1 VQGVGD
7 IQEGA
12 ETSAYVRIAAGDGG
26 VEWAQVRALLAR
38 DSRTPMGREQ
48 ALGLLPTQDLEAITH
63 ALDETR
69 QGRAALALAGP
80 PPWEIIPDV
89 RPTLDAVRVPGA
101 VAEGAALAA
110 MLPLLDAAARLTGY
124 GRGIRELAPDLAAAF
139 ADFPSPKPLA
149 ELLRRALEEDGSVK
163 DEASPALRRIRSR
176 LRDLRKDI
184 VRTLEAYFQS
194 PAADTIFQERYVTVR
209 HGRYVL
215 PIRAEAKGR
224 LRGIVHDRSQ
234 SGATLFVEPEAAV
247 EANNDLVQAAREEET
262 EILRILAALT
272 DAVREALPELDAL
285 VAGIGDVD
293 LVFARGALAE
303 RMEAVEPTVDEAREV
318 FLPGARNPLLLAQ
331 SWRAARPAEGR
342 PPEARLSGAVA
353 RRGAA
358 EGEPSAFDRSAEG
371 EPSAFDRSA
380 EGEPSGSVI
389 PMDLEIHAER
399 PLLVITGPNA
409 GGKTVALKTLGLLA
423 LMAQAGCHV
432 PARAGARLPVFSQ
445 CFAIVGDDQSV
456 AENLSTF
463 SAFVKQLRLVLERVD
478 DRSLVL
484 LDELGAGTDPDDGA
498 ALAQAVLEDLG
509 ERGAVVAASTHLE
522 PLKGFASTHPRARN
536 ASVEFDAERLAP
548 TFRLVYDRPGQS
560 YALSIGARLGLPP
573 ALIARA
579 HAHRST
585 QQRQL
590 QELLARLDD
599 RDRRDAE
606 RAAELERREAESA
619 GLLARA
625 QAELEAARATA
636 REAVARARAEAQ
648 RLVTEVR
655 RSVNDEWDRLKRAE
669 KTRPELERARKRLVE
684 TAQHVERAAGPAAAP
699 GPDAGGP
706 AAAGD
711 RVEVPHLGLRGQVLA
726 VDGETATVQ
735 AGAVT
740 VKVPLQALAV
750 VARGDAARGDV
761 ARGEGVLYSR
771 PRMGTG
777 AGAKAGDRQG
787 NRGTVAVPG
796 KSGVPGELHL
806 IGRTTDEARDL
817 LEKYLDDAFL
827 AGLSTVR
834 IVHGKGTGALRR
846 AVEDLLDGHPL
857 IAEHRPG
864 APSEGGAGA
873 TVATL
878 TQS

>member
-1 VQGVGD
+1 M
-7 IQEGA
+7 
-12 ETSAYVRIAAGDGG
+12 SAIHAAVRLSTGSGG
-26 VEWAQVRALLAR
+26 LEWPEVLALLAR
-38 DSRTPMGREQ
+38 EARTAMGRELAQTAPPLTERDAIRRALQDTAQ
-48 ALGLLPTQDLEAITH
+48 A
-63 ALDETR
+63 
-69 QGRAALALAGP
+69 RAALGQTGA
-80 PPWEIIPDV
+80 PPWDGVVDV
-89 RPTLDAVRVPGA
+89 RPMLEAARVPGS
-101 VAEGAALAA
+101 VAEAADLAALI
-110 MLPLLDAAARLTGY
+110 PLLEAAGRLRAY
-124 GRGIRELAPDLAAAF
+124 GRAIAPLAPDLATRLAGF
-139 ADFPSPKPLA
+139 PQQKELAD
-149 ELLRRALEEDGSVK
+149 LLTRSIDADGQLR
-163 DEASPALRRIRSR
+163 DDASPALRRARGRI
-176 LRDLRKDI
+176 RDLRREI
-184 VRTLEAYFQS
+184 VKRLEAYFGA
-194 PAADTIFQERYVTVR
+194 PGAEATFQERYVTVR

-234 SGATLFVEPEAAV
+234 SGATLFVEPEAMV
-247 EANNDLVQAAREEET
+247 EANNDLVQAVRDEEI
-262 EILRILAALT
+262 EIVRILAALT
-272 DAVREALPELDAL
+272 DAVRAALPELDAL
-285 VAGIGDVD
+285 VAGIGGLD
-293 LVFARGALAE
+293 LIFARGALAE
-303 RMEAVEPTVDEAREV
+303 RMEAVEPAIGDGRDV
-318 FLPGARNPLLLAQ
+318 FLPGARNPLLIAQ
-331 SWRAARPAEGR
+331 AWR
-342 PPEARLSGAVA
+342 GAVA
-353 RRGAA
+353 GRGAAEGEPSGSVAGRGAAEGEPSGSVAGRGAA
-358 EGEPSAFDRSAEG
+358 EGEPSALV
-371 EPSAFDRSA
+371 
-380 EGEPSGSVI
+380 VI
-389 PMDLEIHAER
+389 PMDIEIHADR

-432 PARAGARLPVFSQ
+432 PARAGARLPIFSQ
-445 CFAIVGDDQSV
+445 VFAIVGDDQSV

-463 SAFVKQLRLVLERVD
+463 SAFVKQLRDVLDRVD
-478 DRSLVL
+478 EHSLVL

-498 ALAQAVLEDLG
+498 ALAQAVLEHLA
-509 ERGAVVAASTHLE
+509 ERGAMVAASTHLE

-536 ASVEFDAERLAP
+536 ASVEFDPQRLAP

-573 ALIARA
+573 ALIERA

-606 RAAELERREAESA
+606 RTAALERREAESA

-625 QAELEAARATA
+625 QAELETARATA
-636 REAVARARAEAQ
+636 REAVARAKAEAQ

-655 RSVNDEWDRLKRAE
+655 RHVNDEWDRLKRAE
-669 KTRPELERARKRLVE
+669 KGRPELERARKRLAE
-684 TAQHVERAAGPAAAP
+684 TAQRVEQTAGAAAP
-699 GPDAGGP
+699 APTLEGA

-711 RVEVPHLGLRGQVLA
+711 RVEVAHLGLKGQVTA
-726 VDGETATVQ
+726 IDGEIATVQ
-735 AGAVT
+735 AGTVT

-761 ARGEGVLYSR
+761 ARGEGVMYSR

-777 AGAKAGDRQG
+777 LGAKAGT
-787 NRGTVAVPG
+787 RGAVAVPG

-827 AGLSTVR
+827 AGLTTVR
-834 IVHGKGTGALRR
+834 IIHGKGTGALRR
-846 AVEDLLDGHPL
+846 AVEDVLGGHPL

-864 APSEGGAGA
+864 AASEGGGGA

-878 TQS
+878 TQG

>member
-1 VQGVGD
+1 M
-7 IQEGA
+7 
-12 ETSAYVRIAAGDGG
+12 SAIHAAVRLSTGSGG
-26 VEWAQVRALLAR
+26 LEWPEVLALLAR
-38 DSRTPMGREQ
+38 EARTAMGRELAQ
-48 ALGLLPTQDLEAITH
+48 TAPPLTERDAIRH
-63 ALDETR
+63 ALQETA
-69 QGRAALALAGP
+69 QARAALGQTGA
-80 PPWEIIPDV
+80 PPWDGVVDV
-89 RPTLDAVRVPGA
+89 RPMLEAARVPGS
-101 VAEGAALAA
+101 VAEAADLAALI
-110 MLPLLDAAARLTGY
+110 PLLEAAGRLRAY
-124 GRGIRELAPDLAAAF
+124 GRAIAPLAPDLATRLAGF
-139 ADFPSPKPLA
+139 PQQKELADLLA
-149 ELLRRALEEDGSVK
+149 RSIDADGQLRD
-163 DEASPALRRIRSR
+163 DASPALRRARGRI
-176 LRDLRKDI
+176 RDLRREI
-184 VRTLEAYFQS
+184 VKRLEAYFGA
-194 PAADTIFQERYVTVR
+194 PGAEATFQERYVTVR

-234 SGATLFVEPEAAV
+234 SGATLFVEPEAMV
-247 EANNDLVQAAREEET
+247 EANNDLVQAVREEEI
-262 EILRILAALT
+262 EIVRILAALT
-272 DAVREALPELDAL
+272 DAVRAALPELDAL
-285 VAGIGDVD
+285 VAGIGGLD
-293 LVFARGALAE
+293 LIFARGALAE
-303 RMEAVEPTVDEAREV
+303 RMEAVEPAIGDSRDV

-331 SWRAARPAEGR
+331 A
-342 PPEARLSGAVA
+342 A

-358 EGEPSAFDRSAEG
+358 EGEPSG
-371 EPSAFDRSA
+371 P
-380 EGEPSGSVI
+380 VI
-389 PMDLEIHAER
+389 PMDIEIHADR

-432 PARAGARLPVFSQ
+432 PARAGARLPIFSQ
-445 CFAIVGDDQSV
+445 VFAIVGDDQSV

-463 SAFVKQLRLVLERVD
+463 SAFVKQLRDVLDRVD
-478 DRSLVL
+478 EHSLVL

-498 ALAQAVLEDLG
+498 ALAQAVLEHLA
-509 ERGAVVAASTHLE
+509 ERGAMVAASTHLE

-536 ASVEFDAERLAP
+536 ASVEFDPERLAP

-573 ALIARA
+573 ALIERA

-606 RAAELERREAESA
+606 RTAALERREAESA

-625 QAELEAARATA
+625 QAELETARATA
-636 REAVARARAEAQ
+636 REAVSRAKAEAQ

-655 RSVNDEWDRLKRAE
+655 RHVNDEWDRLKRTE
-669 KTRPELERARKRLVE
+669 KSRPELERARKRLAE
-684 TAQHVERAAGPAAAP
+684 TAQRVEQTAGAAAP
-699 GPDAGGP
+699 APTLEGA

-711 RVEVPHLGLRGQVLA
+711 RVEVAHLGLKGQVTA
-726 VDGETATVQ
+726 IDGEIATVQ

-761 ARGEGVLYSR
+761 ARDEGVMYSR

-777 AGAKAGDRQG
+777 LGAKAGT
-787 NRGTVAVPG
+787 RGAVAVPG

-827 AGLSTVR
+827 AGLTTVR
-834 IVHGKGTGALRR
+834 IIHGKGTGALRR
-846 AVEDLLDGHPL
+846 AVEDVLGGHPL

-864 APSEGGAGA
+864 AASEGGGGA

-878 TQS
+878 TQG

>member
-1 VQGVGD
+1 MSTPTDAIRLSTG
-7 IQEGA
+7 
-12 ETSAYVRIAAGDGG
+12 SGG
-26 VEWAQVRALLAR
+26 LEWPEVLDLLAR
-38 DSRTPMGREQ
+38 EARTPMGRER
-48 ALGLLPTQDLEAITH
+48 ARAAAPRTDLGRI
-63 ALDETR
+63 
-69 QGRAALALAGP
+69 RAALAETGQARAALGQTGA
-80 PPWEIIPDV
+80 PPWDGVIDV
-89 RPTLDAVRVPGA
+89 RPTLEAARVPGS
-101 VAEGAALAA
+101 VAEAA
-110 MLPLLDAAARLTGY
+110 
-124 GRGIRELAPDLAAAF
+124 DLAALIPLLEA
-139 ADFPSPKPLA
+139 AGRLRAYGRAIAPVAPALAESLAGFPAQKELA
-149 ELLRRALEEDGSVK
+149 ELLTRSIDADGQVR
-163 DEASPALRRIRSR
+163 DEASPALRRGRGRI
-176 LRDLRKDI
+176 RDLRRELVK
-184 VRTLEAYFQS
+184 RLEAYFGA
-194 PAADTIFQERYVTVR
+194 PGAEATFQERYVTIR

-215 PIRAEAKGR
+215 PIRAEAKSR

-234 SGATLFVEPEAAV
+234 SGATLFVEPEAMV
-247 EANNDLVQAAREEET
+247 EGNNELVQAVREEEI
-262 EILRILAALT
+262 EIVRILAALT

-371 EPSAFDRSA
+371 EPS
-380 EGEPSGSVI
+380 GSVI

-409 GGKTVALKTLGLLA
+409 GGKTVALKTLGLLV
-423 LMAQAGCHV
+423 LMAQSGCHV
-432 PARAGARLPVFSQ
+432 PARDGARLPVFSQ

>member
-1 VQGVGD
+1 
-7 IQEGA
+7 I
-12 ETSAYVRIAAGDGG
+12 R
-26 VEWAQVRALLAR
+26 RALQETA
-38 DSRTPMGREQ
+38 Q
-48 ALGLLPTQDLEAITH
+48 A
-63 ALDETR
+63 
-69 QGRAALALAGP
+69 RAALGQTGA
-80 PPWEIIPDV
+80 PPWEGVVDV
-89 RPTLDAVRVPGA
+89 RPMLEAARVPGS
-101 VAEGAALAA
+101 VAEAADLAALI
-110 MLPLLDAAARLTGY
+110 PLLEAAGRLRAYGRAIAPVASDLAARLAGFPQQKALADLL
-124 GRGIRELAPDLAAAF
+124 GRSID
-139 ADFPSPKPLA
+139 ADGQ
-149 ELLRRALEEDGSVK
+149 LRD
-163 DEASPALRRIRSR
+163 DASPALRRVRGRI
-176 LRDLRKDI
+176 RDLRREI
-184 VRTLEAYFQS
+184 VKRLEAYFGT
-194 PAADTIFQERYVTVR
+194 PGAEATFQERYVTVR

-234 SGATLFVEPEAAV
+234 SGATLFVEPEAMV
-247 EANNDLVQAAREEET
+247 EANNDLVQAAREEEI
-262 EILRILAALT
+262 EIVRILAALT

-285 VAGIGDVD
+285 VSGIGGLD
-293 LVFARGALAE
+293 LIFARGALAE
-303 RMEAVEPTVDEAREV
+303 RMEAVEPAIGEARDV
-318 FLPGARNPLLLAQ
+318 FLPGARNPLLIAQ
-331 SWRAARPAEGR
+331 AWR
-342 PPEARLSGAVA
+342 GAVA
-353 RRGAA
+353 GRGAA
-358 EGEPSAFDRSAEG
+358 EGEPSALVAGRGAAEG
-371 EPSAFDRSA
+371 EPSALA
-380 EGEPSGSVI
+380 VI
-389 PMDLEIHAER
+389 PMDIEIHADR

-432 PARAGARLPVFSQ
+432 PARPGARLPVFSQ

-463 SAFVKQLRLVLERVD
+463 SAFVKQLRGVLDRVD
-478 DRSLVL
+478 EHSLVL

-498 ALAQAVLEDLG
+498 ALAQAVLEHLA
-509 ERGAVVAASTHLE
+509 ERGALVAASTHLE

-536 ASVEFDAERLAP
+536 ASVEFDPERLAP

-573 ALIARA
+573 ALIERA

-606 RAAELERREAESA
+606 RTAALERREAESA

-636 REAVARARAEAQ
+636 REAVARAKAEAQ

-655 RSVNDEWDRLKRAE
+655 RHVNDEWDRLKRAE
-669 KTRPELERARKRLVE
+669 KSRPELERARKRLVE
-684 TAQHVERAAGPAAAP
+684 TARRVEQTAGAAAP
-699 GPDAGGP
+699 APGG
-706 AAAGD
+706 AAEPGD
-711 RVEVPHLGLRGQVLA
+711 RVEVAHLGLKGEVLTI
-726 VDGETATVQ
+726 DGPTATVQ

-740 VKVPLQALAV
+740 VKVPLQAITV
-750 VARGDAARGDV
+750 VARGGAGRADV
-761 ARGEGVLYSR
+761 ARGEGVMYSR

-777 AGAKAGDRQG
+777 LGSKAGA
-787 NRGTVAVPG
+787 RGAVAVPG

-827 AGLSTVR
+827 AGLTSVR
-834 IVHGKGTGALRR
+834 IIHGKGTGALRR
-846 AVEDLLDGHPL
+846 AVEDVLGGHPL

-864 APSEGGAGA
+864 AASEGGGGA

-878 TQS
+878 TQG

>member
-1 VQGVGD
+1 MS
-7 IQEGA
+7 IPH
-12 ETSAYVRIAAGDGG
+12 SAVRLSTGTGG
-26 VEWAQVRALLAR
+26 LEWPEVLALLAR
-38 DSRTPMGREQ
+38 EARTPMGREEAQ
-48 ALGLLPTQDLEAITH
+48 AATPLADPDAVRRALG
-63 ALDETR
+63 ETA
-69 QGRAALALAGP
+69 QARAALGQTGA
-80 PPWEIIPDV
+80 PPWEGVVDV
-89 RPTLDAVRVPGA
+89 RPMLEAARVPGS
-101 VAEGAALAA
+101 VAEAADLAALI
-110 MLPLLDAAARLTGY
+110 PLLEAAGRLRAY
-124 GRGIRELAPDLAAAF
+124 GRAIAPVAPDLAAALAGF
-139 ADFPSPKPLA
+139 PPQKDLADLLA
-149 ELLRRALEEDGSVK
+149 RSIDADGQLRD
-163 DEASPALRRIRSR
+163 DASPALRRVRGRI
-176 LRDLRKDI
+176 RDLRREI
-184 VRTLEAYFQS
+184 VKRLEAYFGA
-194 PAADTIFQERYVTVR
+194 PGAEVTFQERYVTVR

-215 PIRAEAKGR
+215 PIRAEAKSR

-234 SGATLFVEPEAAV
+234 SGATLFVEPEGMV
-247 EANNDLVQAAREEET
+247 EANNDLMQAAREEET

-272 DAVREALPELDAL
+272 DAVREALPDLDAL
-285 VAGIGDVD
+285 VAGIGGLD
-293 LVFARGALAE
+293 LIFARGALAE
-303 RMEAVEPTVDEAREV
+303 HMEAVEPAIAEARDV

-331 SWRAARPAEGR
+331 GWTA
-342 PPEARLSGAVA
+342 AVA
-353 RRGAA
+353 WRGA
-358 EGEPSAFDRSAEG
+358 
-371 EPSAFDRSA
+371 A

-389 PMDLEIHAER
+389 PMDIEIHADR

-445 CFAIVGDDQSV
+445 VFAIVGDDQSV

-463 SAFVKQLRLVLERVD
+463 SAFVKQLRDVLERVD
-478 DRSLVL
+478 GRSLVL

-498 ALAQAVLEDLG
+498 ALAQAVLEALA

-536 ASVEFDAERLAP
+536 ASVEFDPERLAP

-573 ALIARA
+573 ALIERA

-606 RAAELERREAESA
+606 RTAALERREAESA

-636 REAVARARAEAQ
+636 REAVARAKAEAQ

-655 RSVNDEWDRLKRAE
+655 RHVNDEWDRLKRTE
-669 KTRPELERARKRLVE
+669 KSRPELERARKRLVE
-684 TAQHVERAAGPAAAP
+684 TAQRVEQTAGAAAP
-699 GPDAGGP
+699 AISGAPTP
-706 AAAGD
+706 GD
-711 RVEVPHLGLRGQVLA
+711 RVEVSHLGLKGQVLA

-740 VKVPLQALAV
+740 VKVPMQALTV
-750 VARGDAARGDV
+750 V
-761 ARGEGVLYSR
+761 ARGEGGRGAVAPGEGVMYSR

-777 AGAKAGDRQG
+777 RSAKAGS
-787 NRGTVAVPG
+787 RGVVAVPG

-827 AGLSTVR
+827 AGLPTVR
-834 IVHGKGTGALRR
+834 IIHGKGTGALRR
-846 AVEDLLDGHPL
+846 AVEDVLGGHPL
-857 IAEHRPG
+857 IVEHRPG
-864 APSEGGAGA
+864 AASEGGGGA

-878 TQS
+878 AQG

>member
-1 VQGVGD
+1 M
-7 IQEGA
+7 
-12 ETSAYVRIAAGDGG
+12 SASRPAVRLSTGSGG
-26 VEWAQVRALLAR
+26 LEWPEVLALLAR
-38 DSRTPMGREQ
+38 DARTPMGREEALAAIPLADPDAVRR
-48 ALGLLPTQDLEAITH
+48 ALG
-63 ALDETR
+63 ETA
-69 QGRAALALAGP
+69 QARAALGQTGA
-80 PPWEIIPDV
+80 PPWEGVVDV
-89 RPTLDAVRVPGA
+89 RPMLEAARVPGS
-101 VAEGAALAA
+101 VAEAADLAALI
-110 MLPLLDAAARLTGY
+110 PLLEAAGRLRAY
-124 GRGIRELAPDLAAAF
+124 GRAIAPVAADLAAALT
-139 ADFPSPKPLA
+139 AFPSQKDLA
-149 ELLRRALEEDGSVK
+149 ELLARSIDADGQLR
-163 DEASPALRRIRSR
+163 DDASPALRRVRGRIRDQRREIVKR
-176 LRDLRKDI
+176 LE
-184 VRTLEAYFQS
+184 VYFGA
-194 PAADTIFQERYVTVR
+194 PGAEVTFQERYVTVR

-215 PIRAEAKGR
+215 PIRAEAKSR

-234 SGATLFVEPEAAV
+234 SGATLFVEPEGMV

-272 DAVREALPELDAL
+272 DAVREALPDLDAL
-285 VAGIGDVD
+285 VAGIGGLD
-293 LVFARGALAE
+293 LIFARGALAE
-303 RMEAVEPTVDEAREV
+303 RMEAVEPAIAEARDV
-318 FLPGARNPLLLAQ
+318 SLPGARNPLLLAQ
-331 SWRAARPAEGR
+331 EWRT
-342 PPEARLSGAVA
+342 
-353 RRGAA
+353 
-358 EGEPSAFDRSAEG
+358 DRESTL
-371 EPSAFDRSA
+371 
-380 EGEPSGSVI
+380 I
-389 PMDLEIHAER
+389 PMDIEIHAER

-423 LMAQAGCHV
+423 LMAQTGCHV

-445 CFAIVGDDQSV
+445 VFAIVGDDQSV

-463 SAFVKQLRLVLERVD
+463 SAFVKQLRDVLERVD
-478 DRSLVL
+478 GRSLVL

-498 ALAQAVLEDLG
+498 ALAQAVLEALA

-536 ASVEFDAERLAP
+536 ASVEFDPERLAP

-573 ALIARA
+573 ALIERA

-606 RAAELERREAESA
+606 RTAALERREAESA

-636 REAVARARAEAQ
+636 REAVARAKAEAQ

-655 RSVNDEWDRLKRAE
+655 RHVNDEWDRLKRAE
-669 KTRPELERARKRLVE
+669 KSRPELERARKRLVE
-684 TAQHVERAAGPAAAP
+684 TAQRVEQTAGAAAP
-699 GPDAGGP
+699 PPALSGGATP
-706 AAAGD
+706 GD
-711 RVEVPHLGLRGQVLA
+711 RVEVSHLGLKGRVLA

-740 VKVPLQALAV
+740 VKVPLQALTV
-750 VARGDAARGDV
+750 VARGEAGLDAV
-761 ARGEGVLYSR
+761 APGEGVMYSR

-777 AGAKAGDRQG
+777 RSAKGG
-787 NRGTVAVPG
+787 SRGVVAVPG

-827 AGLSTVR
+827 AGLPTVR
-834 IVHGKGTGALRR
+834 IIHGKGTGALRR
-846 AVEDLLDGHPL
+846 AVEDVLGGHPL
-857 IAEHRPG
+857 IVEHRPG
-864 APSEGGAGA
+864 AASEGGGGA

-878 TQS
+878 AQG

>member
-1 VQGVGD
+1 MSTPPDAIRLSTG
-7 IQEGA
+7 
-12 ETSAYVRIAAGDGG
+12 SGG
-26 VEWAQVRALLAR
+26 LEWPEVLDLLAR
-38 DSRTPMGREQ
+38 EARTPMGRER
-48 ALGLLPTQDLEAITH
+48 ARAAAPRTDLGRI
-63 ALDETR
+63 
-69 QGRAALALAGP
+69 RAALAETGQARAALGQTGA
-80 PPWEIIPDV
+80 PPWDGVIDV
-89 RPTLDAVRVPGA
+89 RPTLEAARVPGS
-101 VAEGAALAA
+101 VAEALA
-110 MLPLLDAAARLTGY
+110 G
-124 GRGIRELAPDLAAAF
+124 
-139 ADFPSPKPLA
+139 FPAQKELA
-149 ELLRRALEEDGSVK
+149 ELLARSIDADGQVR
-163 DEASPALRRIRSR
+163 DEASPALRRGRGRI
-176 LRDLRKDI
+176 RDLRRELVK
-184 VRTLEAYFQS
+184 RLEAYFGA
-194 PAADTIFQERYVTVR
+194 PGAEATFQERYVTIR

-215 PIRAEAKGR
+215 PIRAEAKSR

-234 SGATLFVEPEAAV
+234 SGATLFVEPEAMV
-247 EANNDLVQAAREEET
+247 EGNNELVQAVREEEI
-262 EILRILAALT
+262 EIVRILAALT

-353 RRGAA
+353 RRGA
-358 EGEPSAFDRSAEG
+358 AEG

-806 IGRTTDEARDL
+806 LGRTTDEARDL

-834 IVHGKGTGALRR
+834 IVH
-846 AVEDLLDGHPL
+846 
-857 IAEHRPG
+857 
-864 APSEGGAGA
+864 
-873 TVATL
+873 
-878 TQS
+878 

>member
-1 VQGVGD
+1 MSTPPD
-7 IQEGA
+7 AIRLATGA
-12 ETSAYVRIAAGDGG
+12 GG
-26 VEWAQVRALLAR
+26 LEWPEVLDLLAR
-38 DSRTPMGREQ
+38 EARTPMGREL
-48 ALGLLPTQDLEAITH
+48 ARAATPRTDLTGI
-63 ALDETR
+63 
-69 QGRAALALAGP
+69 RAALAETAQARAALGQTGA
-80 PPWEIIPDV
+80 PPWDGVIDV
-89 RPTLDAVRVPGA
+89 RPTLEAARVPGS
-101 VAEGAALAA
+101 VAEAPELAALI
-110 MLPLLDAAARLTGY
+110 PLLEAAGRLRAY
-124 GRGIRELAPDLAAAF
+124 GRAIAPIAPALAEALAGFPAQKELAALLARSID
-139 ADFPSPKPLA
+139 ADGQV
-149 ELLRRALEEDGSVK
+149 R
-163 DEASPALRRIRSR
+163 DEASPALRRVRSR
-176 LRDLRKDI
+176 IRDLRRDLMK
-184 VRTLEAYFQS
+184 RLEAYFGA
-194 PAADTIFQERYVTVR
+194 PGAEATFQERYVTIR

-215 PIRAEAKGR
+215 PIRAEAKSR

-234 SGATLFVEPEAAV
+234 SGATLFVEPEGMV
-247 EANNDLVQAAREEET
+247 EGNNELVQAVREEEI
-262 EILRILAALT
+262 EIVRILAALT

-303 RMEAVEPTVDEAREV
+303 RMDAVEPVVDEAREV

-331 SWRAARPAEGR
+331 SWRRGDPADDRDADDG
-342 PPEARLSGAVA
+342 PTGAVA
-353 RRGAA
+353 GRGAA
-358 EGEPSAFDRSAEG
+358 AGETSASENQPSA
-371 EPSAFDRSA
+371 
-380 EGEPSGSVI
+380 SVI
-389 PMDLEIHAER
+389 PMDIEIHPER

-432 PARAGARLPVFSQ
+432 PARSGARLPVFSQ

-522 PLKGFASTHPRARN
+522 PLKGFASTYPRARN
-536 ASVEFDAERLAP
+536 ASVEFDPERLAP

-606 RAAELERREAESA
+606 RAAQLERREAESA
-619 GLLARA
+619 GLLAQA

-655 RSVNDEWDRLKRAE
+655 RSVNDEWDRLRRAE
-669 KTRPELERARKRLVE
+669 RSRPELERARKRLIE
-684 TAQHVERAAGPAAAP
+684 TARRVEQTAGPAA
-699 GPDAGGP
+699 GPETPAGGP

-726 VDGETATVQ
+726 VDGDTATVQ

-750 VARGDAARGDV
+750 VGRADAPRGDV
-761 ARGEGVLYSR
+761 ARGEGVLYPR
-771 PRMGTG
+771 PRMGTD
-777 AGAKAGDRQG
+777 AGAKAGDRPG
-787 NRGTVAVPG
+787 HRGTVAVPG

-878 TQS
+878 TQG

>member
-1 VQGVGD
+1 MSVLH
-7 IQEGA
+7 A
-12 ETSAYVRIAAGDGG
+12 AVRISTGSGG
-26 VEWAQVRALLAR
+26 LEWPEVLALLAR
-38 DSRTPMGREQ
+38 EARTPMGREEAQ
-48 ALGLLPTQDLEAITH
+48 AATPLADGDAIRRILGETTQA
-63 ALDETR
+63 
-69 QGRAALALAGP
+69 RAALGQTGA
-80 PPWEIIPDV
+80 PPWDGVVDV
-89 RPTLDAVRVPGA
+89 RPTLEAARVPGS
-101 VAEGAALAA
+101 VAEAAELAALI
-110 MLPLLDAAARLTGY
+110 PLLEAAGRLRAY
-124 GRGIRELAPDLAAAF
+124 GRAIAPVAPDLAAAL
-139 ADFPSPKPLA
+139 ADFPPQKDLA
-149 ELLRRALEEDGSVK
+149 DRLARSIDADGQLRD
-163 DEASPALRRIRSR
+163 DASPALRRVRGRI
-176 LRDLRKDI
+176 RDLRREI
-184 VRTLEAYFQS
+184 VKRLEGYFG
-194 PAADTIFQERYVTVR
+194 AAGAEAIFQERYVTVR

-215 PIRAEAKGR
+215 PIRAEAKDR

-234 SGATLFVEPEAAV
+234 SGATLFVEPEAMV
-247 EANNDLVQAAREEET
+247 EANNDLVQAAREEEI
-262 EILRILAALT
+262 EIIRILAALT
-272 DAVREALPELDAL
+272 DAVREALPDLDAL
-285 VAGIGDVD
+285 VAGIGGLD
-293 LVFARGALAE
+293 LIFARGALAE
-303 RMEAVEPTVDEAREV
+303 RMEAVEPAITDARDV

-331 SWRAARPAEGR
+331 EWQA
-342 PPEARLSGAVA
+342 
-353 RRGAA
+353 
-358 EGEPSAFDRSAEG
+358 DRESTL
-371 EPSAFDRSA
+371 
-380 EGEPSGSVI
+380 I
-389 PMDLEIHAER
+389 PMDIEIHADR

-445 CFAIVGDDQSV
+445 VFAIVGDDQSV

-463 SAFVKQLRLVLERVD
+463 SAFVKQLRDVLERVD
-478 DRSLVL
+478 GHSLVL

-498 ALAQAVLEDLG
+498 ALAQAVLEALA

-536 ASVEFDAERLAP
+536 ASVEFDPERLAP

-573 ALIARA
+573 ALIERA

-599 RDRRDAE
+599 RDRKDAE
-606 RAAELERREAESA
+606 RTAALERREAESA

-636 REAVARARAEAQ
+636 REAVARAKAEAQ

-655 RSVNDEWDRLKRAE
+655 RHVNDEWDRLKRAE
-669 KTRPELERARKRLVE
+669 KSRPELERARKRLVE
-684 TAQHVERAAGPAAAP
+684 TAQRVEETAGAAAP
-699 GPDAGGP
+699 PP
-706 AAAGD
+706 AASGEAATGD
-711 RVEVPHLGLRGQVLA
+711 RVEVAHLGLRGQVLA
-726 VDGETATVQ
+726 IDGGTATVQ

-740 VKVPLQALAV
+740 VKVPLQALTV
-750 VARGDAARGDV
+750 VARGDV
-761 ARGEGVLYSR
+761 ASGEGVMYSR

-777 AGAKAGDRQG
+777 SGVRVGA
-787 NRGTVAVPG
+787 RGAVAVPG

-827 AGLSTVR
+827 AGLTTVR
-834 IVHGKGTGALRR
+834 IIHGKGTGALRR
-846 AVEDLLDGHPL
+846 AVEDLLAGHPL

-864 APSEGGAGA
+864 AASEGGGGA

-878 TQS
+878 TQG